1 MKPRSVLDVGCGLGF
16 WGVVLRGY
24 LGVDRIVCID
34 VDPVK
39 VSFAGGLSVYSEL
52 HVSDIR
58 SFKCAGCFDIVLA
71 VESIH
76 GIIDA
81 DLIRRLESM
90 VRDGGLIVMALPGS
104 RLGGRVLTSLGYNV
118 YRYLLRGFILVR
130 VDGGEVLAYPS
141 RVWMLAGSL
150 LRLFAPLLRFFGV
163 LDRGYLLAYK
173 VVRHG

>member
-1 MKPRSVLDVGCGLGF
+1 M
-16 WGVVLRGY
+16 RGY
-24 LGVDRIVCID
+24 LGVDRVVCVD

-39 VSFAGGLSVYSEL
+39 VSFARGLGVYSEL

-58 SFKCAGCFDIVLA
+58 SFECAGCFDVVLA

-76 GIIDA
+76 GIVGV

-90 VRDGGLIVMALPGS
+90 VRDGGLIVMSLPGS
-104 RLGGRVLTSLGYNV
+104 RLGSRVLVALGYNV

-130 VDGGEVLAYPS
+130 VDGREVLVYPS

-150 LRLFAPLLRFFGV
+150 FRLLAPLLRFSSV

>member
-1 MKPRSVLDVGCGLGF
+1 MP
-16 WGVVLRGY
+16 
-24 LGVDRIVCID
+24 
-34 VDPVK
+34 
-39 VSFAGGLSVYSEL
+39 
-52 HVSDIR
+52 
-58 SFKCAGCFDIVLA
+58 A

-118 YRYLLRGFILVR
+118 CRYLLRCFILIR
-130 VDGGEVLAYPS
+130 VDGGEVLVYPS
-141 RVWMLAGSL
+141 HVWMLAGTL
-150 LRLFAPLLRFFGV
+150 LRLLAPLLRFFGV